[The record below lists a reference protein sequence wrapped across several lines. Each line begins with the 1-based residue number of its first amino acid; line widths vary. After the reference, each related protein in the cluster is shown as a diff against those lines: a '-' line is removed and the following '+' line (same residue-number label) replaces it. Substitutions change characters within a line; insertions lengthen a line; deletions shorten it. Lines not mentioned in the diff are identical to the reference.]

1 MLEYVL
7 SYKWTPKS
15 FYAGG
20 IYELVLNSLTEH
32 HASSSIKS
40 IWHMFR
46 VNPYP
51 LHFGYIQERHL
62 WKKNPKFTFQSLM
75 TSYMTDIL

>member
-7 SYKWTPKS
+7 SYKSTPKS

-40 IWHMFR
+40 IWHMFL
-46 VNPYP
+46 V
-51 LHFGYIQERHL
+51 
-62 WKKNPKFTFQSLM
+62 KNM
-75 TSYMTDIL
+75 IW